1 MRSTQWKRKNK
12 DNIEYQWN
20 KELVV
25 WKINKVEKS
34 TVRLRRKKRRYW
46 LSITGLREKIP
57 LQIAQTWKG

>member
-1 MRSTQWKRKNK
+1 MRSTQWERKNK

-34 TVRLRRKKRRYW
+34 TVRLRKKKRRHW
-46 LSITGLREKIP
+46 LSITGLREKIS
-57 LQIAQTWKG
+57 LQIVQTLKG